1 MQARY
6 KSFLYS
12 GNPNP
17 SGSSYTNWQAAGQ
30 SDVNAILLGSSGE
43 AAVGACTPS
52 FWGESV
58 AYDYQVYDI

>member
-17 SGSSYTNWQAAGQ
+17 SDSSYANWQVAGT

-43 AAVGACTPS
+43 APVGACTPS
-52 FWGESV
+52 LWGKSV
-58 AYDYQVYDI
+58 PYDYQVYGI